1 MFPMIQRIID
11 AICLA
16 ISSYFG
22 DDYEIY
28 TESIE
33 QGLKDGSFAVECVN
47 PTNSRYMGNRYLQT
61 NQFCIHYFPKTDKP
75 QAECLEVIEALC
87 DTLELIEVDGDL
99 LRGTDMSNEMDEG
112 VLHFFV
118 NYDFFSLKKSDGV
131 YMEDFDYDS
140 IVKDE

>member
-1 MFPMIQRIID
+1 MIIQKIID
-11 AICLA
+11 GICLA

-28 TESIE
+28 TESVE
-33 QGLKDGSFAVECVN
+33 QDLKDGSFMIVPVN
-47 PTNSRYMGNRYLQT
+47 PTNSRYLGNRYLLT

-75 QAECLEVIEALC
+75 NAECMEVIEELC
-87 DTLELIEVDGDL
+87 DILECIEVDGDL
-99 LRGTDMSNEMDEG
+99 LRGTNMSNETDDG

-118 NYDFFSLKKSDGV
+118 NYDFFTLKEANRV

>member
-1 MFPMIQRIID
+1 MIQRIID

-33 QGLKDGSFAVECVN
+33 QGLKDGSFAVVCVN
-47 PTNSRYMGNRYLQT
+47 PTNSRFLGNRYLRT
-61 NQFCIHYFPKTDKP
+61 NQFCIHYFPKTNKP
-75 QAECLEVIEALC
+75 KSECLDVIEVLC
-87 DTLELIEVDGDL
+87 DILELIEIDGDL
-99 LRGTDMSNEMDEG
+99 LRGTNMSNEMDEG

-118 NYDFFSLKKSDGV
+118 NYDFFTLKESDGV
-131 YMEDFDYDS
+131 YMEEFDYDS
-140 IVKDE
+140 MVKDE